1 MKQQLED
8 IEKSFPRPGS
18 PKSIVSKDSKSTS
31 IVSKN
36 SKSSDSLTYVGVV
49 KNVWLRY
56 VIVLSTLCLILCL
69 SLSIIMEI
77 IRKDLITFMFKD
89 VSFPF
94 QTNEVTLLIV
104 ILLKICN

>member
-1 MKQQLED
+1 MKQENFKQLEN
-8 IEKSFPRPGS
+8 IEKSLPRPKS
-18 PKSIVSKDSKSTS
+18 PTTS
-31 IVSKN
+31 IVSKKT
-36 SKSSDSLTYVGVV
+36 KSSDSLTYVGVV

-69 SLSIIMEI
+69 SLSIILEI